1 MTVEEIKV
9 KFSVELNN
17 LKKNL
22 ESARGQL
29 TKVSDAF
36 EDLDGDIERAKKS
49 MDKNAEKIAKAL
61 ESEKK
66 KYQSTTNAAQKYA
79 QNIQELGVK
88 YDLVKTKAEKY
99 ASEISNQE
107 SKINKMQTAYEKM
120 SNVMSSMQIK
130 GSINEELQNLESIL
144 EKNKTKAL
152 QLETEMNK
160 LSNSNYEIG
169 EVDGEFMNYEQM
181 AEALNKV
188 DAESEQAYNRLNQL
202 KAGINGVDEGLLDLG
217 NKQGLEK
224 LNNQITQQQVKLT
237 SLKAIYQQTQNSL
250 NALSNRQ
257 EQATAKLGQ
266 SKQSIASAKER
277 IMQLRQSLGSLSS
290 TTKGA
295 FMANVSAKLK
305 AVGNAASSLIHRFQ
319 NGVSSIFKFGKG
331 LLNVGKQAVGI
342 IGRFTLLG
350 KAVGSVR
357 NKISGFASNA
367 SQNLRMIKSIVMSML
382 LMKLFTI
389 FSEGM
394 GNLAKQSSGFN
405 SSISKI
411 YSSLS
416 YLKNSIVSAFS
427 PLVSYVQPMVSSVIN
442 TIADAFNKLGELIA
456 GLTGQKTYTKAVYQQ
471 KDYAASLDDTADS
484 TSNANKEAEKYKKT
498 IAGFDEITKL
508 DDNTSSSNSGSGSS
522 GSGNSDAGAW
532 TTSKVDVSSSL
543 LNSIKDGDWTSVGEA
558 LGNKINQA
566 LGSIDWGKIQKKV
579 NNIAKNIADFLNG
592 AIKAT
597 DWNLVGTTIGQA
609 VNTILGF
616 FNTFATTYDWSKFG
630 KAIAQSLNG
639 AMKAIDWKLAGE
651 TLGNSLTGVFD
662 TLYEVVTTFD
672 WKKLGSSLA
681 DAVNGCVDKLDLAK
695 GTAAIGEA
703 VKGLCNAIAE
713 FFEKTDWKAI
723 GKKVVKAVT
732 SVDWLG
738 IVIAALKAVFAIA
751 GAFVEL
757 IEGIIDGI
765 IDGVRT
771 TDWVKVAKEIW
782 KAIVTAFKGIGGL
795 ILEVS
800 LYLGTKAK
808 DLWDGIKSGWN
819 AIKDKALE
827 AEAKLKSKIETTRDQ
842 IRAKWKEVS
851 ADWSDK
857 VNNLRLSA
865 KQKASDIREWW
876 NNKTAGWRDKANSL
890 KLNAKQKVNDI
901 NKWWK
906 DRAAKWKN
914 KEVSFKIK
922 AENKIEEIKKDFK
935 KAINTVIA
943 WLNKYIIDNINKI
956 SIKVPAIKVAGKTLF
971 GGKTFGFDVNHIK
984 SFKLGGFPDGEDGLF
999 YANHNEMVGTF
1010 SNGKTAVA
1018 NNDQIVSG
1026 ISAGVYSAVTAAM
1039 GKSGSGNSPI
1049 LNVYVG
1055 GKEITDYVVKDVNN
1069 RTIATGRC
1077 PILT

>member
-36 EDLDGDIERAKKS
+36 GDLDGDIERAKKS

-79 QNIQELGVK
+79 QNIQKLGVK

-130 GSINEELQNLESIL
+130 GSINEELQNLESVL
-144 EKNKTKAL
+144 GKNKTKAL

-169 EVDGEFMNYEQM
+169 EVDGEFMSYEQM

-188 DAESEQAYNRLNQL
+188 DSESEQAYNRLNQL
-202 KAGINGVDEGLLDLG
+202 KAGINGVDEELLDLG
-217 NKQGLEK
+217 NRQGLEK
-224 LNNQITQQQVKLT
+224 LNNQITQQKGKLT
-237 SLKAIYQQTQNSL
+237 SLKASYQQTQNSL

-266 SKQSIASAKER
+266 SKQSMASAKER

-471 KDYAASLDDTADS
+471 KDYAASLDDTANS

-522 GSGNSDAGAW
+522 SSGNSDAGAW
-532 TTSKVDVSSSL
+532 TTSKVNVSSSL

-616 FNTFATTYDWSKFG
+616 LNTFATTYDWKKFG
-630 KAIAQSLNG
+630 KAIAKSLNG
-639 AMKAIDWKLAGE
+639 VMKAIDWKLAGE

-662 TLYEVVTTFD
+662 TLYEIVTNFD

-681 DAVNGCVDKLDLAK
+681 KAVNGCVDKLDLAK

-713 FFEKTDWKAI
+713 FFKKTDWKAI
-723 GKKVVKAVT
+723 SKKVVKAVT

-738 IVIAALKAVFAIA
+738 IVIAALKALFAIA

-771 TDWVKVAKEIW
+771 TDWGKVAKEIW
-782 KAIVTAFKGIGGL
+782 KAIVTAVKGIGGL
-795 ILEVS
+795 ILKVS

-808 DLWDGIKSGWN
+808 ELWDGIKSGWN
-819 AIKDKALE
+819 AIKDKTLE

-857 VNNLRLSA
+857 VNDLRLNA
-865 KQKASDIREWW
+865 KQKASDVREWW
-876 NNKTAGWRDKANSL
+876 NNRTAGWRDKANNL
-890 KLNAKQKVNDI
+890 KLNAKQKVSDI

-914 KEVSFKIK
+914 KEVSFTIK
-922 AENKIEEIKKDFK
+922 AKNKINEIKKDFK
-935 KAINTVIA
+935 SIINTVID
-943 WLNKYIIDNINKI
+943 WINKYIIDNINKI
-956 SIKVPAIKVAGKTLF
+956 QIKIPAIKVLGYKGKTL
-971 GGKTFGFDVNHIK
+971 GFNVGHIK
-984 SFKLGGFPDGEDGLF
+984 SFSNGGFVDYPRGEDGLF
-999 YANHNEMVGTF
+999 FANRNEMVGKF

-1026 ISAGVYSAVTAAM
+1026 ISAGVYSAVTAAI